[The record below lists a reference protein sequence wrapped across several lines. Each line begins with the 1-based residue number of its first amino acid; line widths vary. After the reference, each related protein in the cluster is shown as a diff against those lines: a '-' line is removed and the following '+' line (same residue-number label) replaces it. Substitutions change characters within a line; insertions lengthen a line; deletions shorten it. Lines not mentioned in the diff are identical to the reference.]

1 MMKTLVINQDILSC
15 YLLMEGAI
23 GNGLNSWYVR
33 IYQKMLDSDSSVQ
46 VGPDING
53 EVGDFSGSNVS
64 LFANGK

>member
-1 MMKTLVINQDILSC
+1 
-15 YLLMEGAI
+15 MEGAI

-53 EVGDFSGSNVS
+53 EVGDFSGSKVS
-64 LFANGK
+64 LFADGK